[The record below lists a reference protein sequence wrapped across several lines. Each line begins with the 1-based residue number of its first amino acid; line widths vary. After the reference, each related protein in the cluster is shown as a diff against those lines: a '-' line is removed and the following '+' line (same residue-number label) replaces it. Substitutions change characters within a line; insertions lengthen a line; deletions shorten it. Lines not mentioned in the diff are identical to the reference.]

1 MIKGILK
8 FLFYASYVVLL
19 GLVLW
24 QYANVRNW
32 EQIAARAQEAQD
44 AASRAAQV
52 ALERADRC
60 VEQLQEDNPGR

>member
-1 MIKGILK
+1 MIKGMLK
-8 FLFYASYVVLL
+8 FLFYTSYVVLL

-24 QYANVRNW
+24 QYGNARNW
-32 EQIAARAQEAQD
+32 EQIAARAQQAQD

-60 VEQLQEDNPGR
+60 VEQLRSENR